1 MPMVGEN
8 LPVGQSVQARL
19 DVAPVIEE
27 ILPALQLMHEDAP
40 APEYLPVPQVV
51 HTLTVVA
58 PVTVENLPA
67 AQLRHEEVVD
77 PPVAVEYFPE
87 MQLVHV
93 AVLVAVLYLPA
104 AHAQQVAPAPA
115 PSQSVFPAVHETTWE
130 VTTCARHR
138 SRTPQSARG
147 APRPMT
153 GLSNISDCMFI
164 ESIRISP
171 NTDLLCRRGK
181 NKVPA
186 YACSPEMAWP
196 LRRRHG

>member
-1 MPMVGEN
+1 M
-8 LPVGQSVQARL
+8 GQLLHVEL
-19 DVAPVIEE
+19 
-27 ILPALQLMHEDAP
+27 
-40 APEYLPVPQVV
+40 
-51 HTLTVVA
+51 VVA
-58 PVTVENLPA
+58 PDAVENLPA
-67 AQLRHEEVVD
+67 GQLRHVPLVD
-77 PPVAVEYFPE
+77 APVAVEYFPAA
-87 MQLVHV
+87 QLVHV

-104 AHAQQVAPAPA
+104 AHAQQVKPAPE
-115 PSQSVFPAVHETTWE
+115 PSQSVFPGTHETTWE

-196 LRRRHG
+196 LRRRHA